1 LTDEPEEEDCEA
13 YQIPG
18 PRTCFRCGEDCYAR
32 DWFDHT
38 TTGRYYGR
46 DVVKVYWQCSECG
59 RRFETMEH
67 LDAILIEVDE
77 LPKYY
82 KKISYINPD
91 DDEKYEA

>member
-1 LTDEPEEEDCEA
+1 M
-13 YQIPG
+13 
-18 PRTCFRCGEDCYAR
+18 
-32 DWFDHT
+32 
-38 TTGRYYGR
+38 
-46 DVVKVYWQCSECG
+46 KVYWQCSECG